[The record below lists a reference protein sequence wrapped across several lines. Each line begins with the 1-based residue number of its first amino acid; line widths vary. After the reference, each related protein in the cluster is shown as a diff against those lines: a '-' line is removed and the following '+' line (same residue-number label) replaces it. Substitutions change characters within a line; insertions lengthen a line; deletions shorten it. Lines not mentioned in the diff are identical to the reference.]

1 MFHEKTKNVKTFI
14 NQNKLRKKLFIFSC
28 QKIQLVHAITIHKT
42 IQLQM
47 RLNINIQNV
56 CDVFLEST
64 IKKNQT
70 KIRSIKHT
78 LDLLLKV
85 DPTEQ
90 FEMSIDS

>member
-1 MFHEKTKNVKTFI
+1 
-14 NQNKLRKKLFIFSC
+14 
-28 QKIQLVHAITIHKT
+28 
-42 IQLQM
+42 M

-64 IKKNQT
+64 IKKIQT